1 MDFVVSFC
9 SGSIQRRKAGFQAA
23 LRSLGSTGAGF
34 GQHLGSIR
42 QYFRKHLGRIEILIK
57 HIDLGTV

>member
-9 SGSIQRRKAGFQAA
+9 SGSIQRRKAGFRAA
-23 LRSLGSTGAGF
+23 LHSLGSTEAGF

-42 QYFRKHLGRIEILIK
+42 
-57 HIDLGTV
+57 